1 MAVNRRA
8 AKRDGNE
15 GEIIKALRDAGAT
28 VQQLSAEGVPD
39 LLVGYKTNNI
49 LMEIKMPGAGL
60 TEPQEKWHQLWRG
73 TAWVVWNVSMALNV
87 LEIYDE
93 LDRMMMQ

>member
-1 MAVNRRA
+1 MTVNRRA

-28 VQQLSAEGVPD
+28 VHQLSAKGVPD
-39 LLVGYKTNNI
+39 LLIGYKTHNI
-49 LMEIKMPGAGL
+49 LIEVKMPGEGL
-60 TEPQEKWHQLWRG
+60 TEAQETWHQLWRG

-87 LEIYDE
+87 LETYDE